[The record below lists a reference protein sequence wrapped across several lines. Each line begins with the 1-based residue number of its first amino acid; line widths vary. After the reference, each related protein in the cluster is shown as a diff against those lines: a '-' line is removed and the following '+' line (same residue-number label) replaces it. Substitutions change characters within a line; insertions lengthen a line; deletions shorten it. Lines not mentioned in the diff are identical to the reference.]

1 MSSIR
6 SCTAADL
13 DAMEGIINAAAQK
26 YRGAIPD
33 DCWHEPYMP
42 REQLESEIDSG
53 VRFWGYEDAR
63 HPGEPRHPGEG
74 RGPILLG
81 VMGLQ
86 NVRDV
91 TLIRHAYVLP
101 SQQGKGIGSALM
113 RSLVP
118 QAKSPLLVGTWS
130 AAHWAIRFY
139 EGHGFRL
146 VTQAEKDRLLDAY
159 WRISERQRETSVVL
173 VHEARG

>member
-1 MSSIR
+1 
-6 SCTAADL
+6 
-13 DAMEGIINAAAQK
+13 MEAIINAAARK
-26 YRGAIPD
+26 YHGAIPA

-42 REQLESEIDSG
+42 RAELESEIAAG
-53 VRFWGYEDAR
+53 VRFWGYED
-63 HPGEPRHPGEG
+63 GEA
-74 RGPILLG
+74 LVG

-86 NVRDV
+86 DVRDA

-101 SQQGKGIGSALM
+101 ARQGQGIGGALM
-113 RSLVP
+113 RALLPRARS
-118 QAKSPLLVGTWS
+118 SLLVGTWS

-159 WRISERQRETSVVL
+159 WKINARQRETSVVL
-173 VHEARG
+173 VRSAGE